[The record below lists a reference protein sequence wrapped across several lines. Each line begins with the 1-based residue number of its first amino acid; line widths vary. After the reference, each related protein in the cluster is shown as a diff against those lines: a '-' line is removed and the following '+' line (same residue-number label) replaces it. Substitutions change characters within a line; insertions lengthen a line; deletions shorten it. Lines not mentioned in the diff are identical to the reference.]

1 MFQYIGPQVWAE
13 FERKHPG
20 AVSFLRRESLRGE
33 LAALLNMPNPNKWQ
47 RCRIEELKA
56 LEESNR
62 AIMEG
67 RNN

>member
-1 MFQYIGPQVWAE
+1 MYQYIGPQVWAE

-33 LAALLNMPNPNKWQ
+33 LAALQRLENPNRWQ
-47 RCRIEELKA
+47 RDRMEELKT

-62 AIMEG
+62 RIERG
-67 RNN
+67 LYS